1 MTAIGLDIGTTK
13 ICAVAIDSESGCL
26 LGGVSR
32 DNEFITT
39 DKNYERCQ
47 NTDKIYGICV
57 EMVEELCERFAPV
70 CAIGITGQMHGIVY
84 LDADGRAL
92 SNLYTWQD
100 MTANEEYRGT
110 TYAANLQSLTGY
122 KAAAGF
128 GCSTYYAHNL
138 KGEVPS
144 GTASICTVH
153 DYVGMKL
160 CNNTK
165 PIMHT
170 SDAASFGLFNNDTL
184 AFDLTAAKNAGLD
197 PDVFPDVCAGSEII
211 GKYNGI
217 PVSVAIGDNQAS
229 FIGSVSDMKNSVLVN
244 IGTGSQ
250 ISFLTTDKTE
260 VRGTELRPCHNDSF
274 LRVGS
279 SLCGGRAFAKAEE
292 FFRQS
297 AKMLGLEIKSAYPFI
312 DEYLKACA
320 IPENPLDVSTCFDG
334 TRDEPEKRGYIK
346 NIGLDNFTPA
356 HILHGVMQGIVNELK
371 SMYDPCNVSHT
382 KLVGSGNGIRNNSSL
397 AARFTDT
404 FDMPLSIPSHKEE
417 AAFGAVLYAL
427 TACGKFDT
435 LAEAQKLIKYS
446 ASVAKIGIPLK
457 K

>member
-13 ICAVAIDSESGCL
+13 ICAVAIDSDSGCL

-32 DNEFITT
+32 DNEFIAT

-47 NTDKIYGICV
+47 DSNKIYTVCI
-57 EMVEELCERFAPV
+57 EMIDELCERFAPV
-70 CAIGITGQMHGIVY
+70 CVIGITGQMHGIVY
-84 LDADGRAL
+84 LDKDGNAL

-100 MTANEEYRGT
+100 MTANEEYDGT
-110 TYAANLQSLTGY
+110 TYAAKLQELTGY

-128 GCSTYYAHNL
+128 GCSTYYAHFL
-138 KGEVPS
+138 KNEVPEK
-144 GTASICTVH
+144 TASISTIH

-160 CNNTK
+160 CKNSR
-165 PIMHT
+165 PVMHT

-184 AFDLTAAKNAGLD
+184 AFDLQAVEKTGLD
-197 PDVFPDVCAGSEII
+197 AAVFPDVCAGAEII
-211 GKYNGI
+211 GKYSDI
-217 PVSVAIGDNQAS
+217 PVCVAIGDNQAS
-229 FIGSVSDMKNSVLVN
+229 FIGSVSDMENSVLVN

-260 VRGTELRPCHNDSF
+260 VKGTELRPCHNNSF

-292 FFRQS
+292 FFRLS
-297 AKMLGLEIKSAYPFI
+297 AKLFGLEIKSAYPFI
-312 DEYLKACA
+312 DEFLTTCA
-320 IPENPLDVSTCFDG
+320 IPQNPLDVSTRFDG
-334 TRDEPEKRGYIK
+334 TRDNPEERGYVK
-346 NIGLDNFTPA
+346 NIGLDNFTPG
-356 HILHGVMQGIVNELK
+356 HLLHGVMQGIVNELK
-371 SMYDPCNVSHT
+371 GMYDPCNVSHT
-382 KLVGSGNGIRNNSSL
+382 KLVGSGNGIRNNTSL

-417 AAFGAVLYAL
+417 AAFGAALYAL

-435 LAEAQKLIKYS
+435 LADAQKLIKYS
-446 ASVAKIGIPLK
+446 ASVAKIKGATGK
-457 K
+457 